1 MSTSTVFGR
10 GNLRRSALAAAL
22 GLAFISTA
30 VFAQSNITGAIF
42 GQATNQPGAT
52 VVIQNLD
59 TGMTRTTTVDDGGRY
74 RLSSLPNG
82 RYKVTLRNQGADVG
96 VRDNVTVNIAGGT
109 EVSFGAGAAAAAK
122 ELSGVTVVASALP
135 AIDVSSVDTRT
146 VLTSEQLSKLPVARD
161 IAAAALLAPGVVGND
176 SYGVPSFGGAASSEN
191 AYFINGYAVANPLT
205 SIGFSTLPF
214 DAIDQEQI
222 LTGGYGAEFGR
233 STGGVI
239 NIVTK
244 RGSNEW
250 KGGVYTIWRPEA
262 LRANP
267 RNNYFPNTGY
277 YGNSNP
283 SPLPSNHTDGT
294 LYQYRNQNQFSYL
307 TTGVYFSGPLIKDR
321 LFFYVDA
328 EMNRQSGNSVA
339 SFSNSSAGVNK
350 TGWND
355 YTYKI
360 PRWAGKID
368 WNITDNHIV
377 ELTGVSDKTEYDSSR
392 YSFDYPT
399 TTHGTTRNGGVYTK
413 DGGDLYIAKY
423 TGYLTESLTVSAL
436 YGQQKLDHVQTPVG
450 YDPSCPYISSSTTSQ
465 APGLTY
471 GACQQSA
478 VSALLLPGSNDKTHG
493 WRFDVEYHLGDHDIR
508 LGYDAQ
514 KAESLT
520 GSQYPG
526 GYAWIYGWQSNPAIG
541 IDASHGVASP
551 ASAGGLGTKGYFVSR
566 AYITKSGNVKTE
578 QAAQF
583 IEDRWQLNDRW
594 LLSVGLRNEQFTN
607 FNGAGQRYAA
617 QRHQLAPRLG
627 VSWDVLGDSS
637 LKVFA
642 NAGRYHLAMPNNVA
656 VRGAAASLNTS
667 EYFTYTGVDP
677 ATGAPTGLTP
687 VAVDASKGY
696 TCPGGNAISS
706 NLECG
711 TAPDPR
717 TVAAKGLKS
726 HYQDEYIAGM
736 QQQLTPSYNWG
747 AKLTYRKLRSAID
760 DTCTPI
766 LGGRCFL
773 FNPGQAN
780 SFQIEQPDGSFT
792 TVTYTKA
799 QLGMPDLKRKYYA
812 LDLFVEHPFADK
824 WYGRIDYT
832 YSRNY
837 GNTEGQLA
845 SDLDTGNG
853 GQADVSTTQDWD
865 LPQLMVGS
873 NGLLPNN
880 RKHQLKAFGY
890 FQMTDEW
897 RFGANVLLASGR
909 PKNCTSHYPTADK
922 GLYSGAAYWFCGLSG
937 SGTVPGAVDSKGKPI
952 PYAPAGPGYAF
963 SPRGSHG
970 TAPMSYQLNLNVAY
984 TPNWL
989 NRKLTLQ
996 ADVIN
1001 VLNRQ
1006 VAGSYNY
1013 RYETSSRNT
1022 PNPLYGRELNYTDP
1036 RYVRITARYD
1046 F

>member
-1 MSTSTVFGR
+1 MSTSTVFCR

-392 YSFDYPT
+392 YSFTYPT

-897 RFGANVLLASGR
+897 RFGANVLIASGR

-970 TAPMSYQLNLNVAY
+970 AAPMSYQLNLNVAY

-1022 PNPLYGRELNYTDP
+1022 PNLLYGRELNYTDP